1 MLRGCKSQR
10 PSGEGRLYFE
20 TPNADA
26 GRGGGDWHSEVEEAR
41 GSRREEGARGKAR
54 SSGVWETCVLESKL
68 TENTEEVFTPALF
81 PGTVLGQLSN
91 PSTGQELD
99 HFNSTNQSGSLAY
112 TPDFQS
118 AKPPFTVLSLLQLR

>member
-26 GRGGGDWHSEVEEAR
+26 GGRGTGTAKWR
-41 GSRREEGARGKAR
+41 KQEGARGKAR